1 LDANW
6 VDYLLIALYFV
17 FVLGIGLSARASV
30 SSSIDFFLSGRSL
43 PAWVTGLAFISANL
57 GAVEIM
63 GMSANGA
70 QYGMATFHYYWI
82 GAIPAMLFLAV
93 VMMPFYYGSKVRSV
107 PEFML
112 RRFGPTAHLV
122 NSISFAVAQV
132 LIAGV
137 NLYLLATIVNALL
150 GWNIWLSTVIAAI
163 IVLSYITLGGLS
175 AAIYNEVLQFFV
187 IVAALLPLTL
197 LALNKIGGWG
207 GLQDKMDSAGTS
219 GDLKA
224 WPGTTITTYS
234 SSFWSVVGI
243 VFGLGFVLSFGYWTT
258 NFVEVQRAM
267 ASKDMNSARRAPII
281 GSFPKMF
288 IPFIIIIPG
297 IIAAALVTPLAQM
310 KHSGAATGAGGI
322 TYNDS
327 LLLLMKQLLPNGL
340 LGVAIA
346 GLLAAF
352 MAGMAANI
360 SAFNTVMSYDI
371 WQTYVQK
378 DKPDG
383 FYTAFGRLATVVATA
398 LAIGTS
404 YFASQFPNMMTY
416 LQTLFGFFNAPLFAT
431 FILGMFW
438 KRMTATAG
446 WTGLVSGTLAA
457 VLVAFL
463 SEDAFGSASIG
474 TLHIGGQGASFV
486 AAGAAFVV
494 DIVVS
499 VLGGVRAAWPGLLP
513 DAQGGPAR
521 RARRPLVARPHQAR
535 RGLAGPGHHP
545 QHRLP
550 LGAGSHESR
559 QRAVGADP
567 VEGRAVRRPQ
577 HRRCAAVPV
586 RRDPARCLVR
596 DLRCAEGQGERH
608 QRQPLGRPGARR
620 GGSPLRGLGGDP
632 PDRGR

>member
-1 LDANW
+1 MLAMEASSVLRMDPNW
-6 VDYLLIALYFV
+6 VDYLLIAIYFV
-17 FVLGIGLSARASV
+17 FVLGIGLAARASV

-70 QYGMATFHYYWI
+70 QYGMSTFHYYWI
-82 GAIPAMLFLAV
+82 GAIPAMLFLGV

-112 RRFGPTAHLV
+112 RRFGPGAHLV
-122 NSISFAVAQV
+122 NSISFAVAQL

-150 GWNIWLSTVIAAI
+150 GWNIWLSTVVAAV

-187 IVAALLPLTL
+187 IVAALLPLTI
-197 LALNKIGGWG
+197 LALNKIGGWDG
-207 GLQDKMDSAGTS
+207 MTAAMTKAGTHDQIKS
-219 GDLKA
+219 
-224 WPGTTITTYS
+224 WPGTDLTGFS
-234 SSFWSVVGI
+234 SPFWSVVGI

-288 IPFIIIIPG
+288 LPFIIILPG
-297 IIAAALVTPLAQM
+297 MIAALLVTPIGNM
-310 KHSGAATGAGGI
+310 KSSGAATGEGGV

-360 SAFNTVMSYDI
+360 SAFNTVVSYDL
-371 WQTYVQK
+371 WQTYIQK
-378 DKPDG
+378 DKPDH
-383 FYTAFGRLATVVATA
+383 FYTSFGRWATVVATA
-398 LAIGTS
+398 IAIGTS
-404 YFASQFPNMMTY
+404 YFASQFPNVMDY

-438 KRMTATAG
+438 KRMTPAAG
-446 WTGLVSGTLAA
+446 WMGLVSGTLAA
-457 VLVAFL
+457 LLVAIAGVDVLGSL
-463 SEDAFGSASIG
+463 SQGWVNLS
-474 TLHIGGQGASFV
+474 GQGASFV
-486 AAGAAFVV
+486 AASAAFVA

-499 VLGGVRAAWPGLLP
+499 VLVTFVSEAKAAS
-513 DAQGGPAR
+513 A
-521 RARRPLVARPHQAR
+521 
-535 RGLAGPGHHP
+535 
-545 QHRLP
+545 
-550 LGAGSHESR
+550 
-559 QRAVGADP
+559 
-567 VEGRAVRRPQ
+567 
-577 HRRCAAVPV
+577 
-586 RRDPARCLVR
+586 
-596 DLRCAEGQGERH
+596 
-608 QRQPLGRPGARR
+608 
-620 GGSPLRGLGGDP
+620 LRGLVYSETPKDELYGEHVDHWWLSPTKLAGVSLVMVIVLNLIF
-632 PDRGR
+632 R